1 MKPITQLPASAHLF
15 ESMNAVAAK
24 DLADRQL
31 AVPSQVDADG
41 AVRITRGEDKL
52 VVQDFA
58 LVEHYT
64 FNEVQARVIGVVGGH
79 AVDGTYV
86 QGQTKRRQIR
96 EYYGVGD
103 GGDGKAVLALL
114 ATSADVDRLAK
125 QVLAGQ

>member
-1 MKPITQLPASAHLF
+1 M
-15 ESMNAVAAK
+15 
-24 DLADRQL
+24 
-31 AVPSQVDADG
+31 
-41 AVRITRGEDKL
+41 
-52 VVQDFA
+52 
-58 LVEHYT
+58 
-64 FNEVQARVIGVVGGH
+64 
-79 AVDGTYV
+79 